1 MRSIFLKE
9 IHTFFRSL
17 IGYIVIGGFLLI
29 TGLLLF
35 VFPDTSLLEYP
46 YASLAQFFELAP
58 GIFLFLI
65 PAITM
70 RSFAEEWQAG
80 TFELLATKPL
90 TDLDIILGKFFAAVF
105 LVAFALIPTF
115 LYVYTLY
122 QLGSPPGSI
131 DMGAIRGSYLG
142 LLLLGSAFVA
152 IGLSASALTTNQIV
166 AFLLGTFLC
175 FMVQWGFFYISKLPV
190 FVGIWDDL
198 VQKLGIDYHYRSI
211 SRGIID
217 TRDLLYF
224 ISVVVFFLALTRTVQ
239 ERRKW

>member
-9 IHTFFRSL
+9 INIFFSSL
-17 IGYIVIGGFLLI
+17 IGYIVIGGFLII

-46 YASLAQFFELAP
+46 YASLSQFFELAP

-70 RSFAEEWQAG
+70 RSFSDEWQSG
-80 TFELLATKPL
+80 TIELLATKPL
-90 TDLDIILGKFFAAVF
+90 TDLDIILGKFLAAVF
-105 LVAFALIPTF
+105 LVSFALLPTL

-122 QLGSPPGSI
+122 ALGSPRGSL
-131 DMGAIRGSYLG
+131 DLGAIWGSYLG
-142 LLLLGSAFVA
+142 LLMLATAFIS
-152 IGLSASALTTNQIV
+152 IGLFASAITRNPIV
-166 AFLLGTFLC
+166 AFILGTFLC
-175 FMVQWGFFYISKLPV
+175 FMVQWGFFYFSKLPL
-190 FVGIWDDL
+190 FVGTWDDL

-211 SRGIID
+211 SRGLVD
-217 TRDLLYF
+217 SRDVLYF
-224 ISVVVFFLALTRTVQ
+224 LSLVAFFLILTLTAQ